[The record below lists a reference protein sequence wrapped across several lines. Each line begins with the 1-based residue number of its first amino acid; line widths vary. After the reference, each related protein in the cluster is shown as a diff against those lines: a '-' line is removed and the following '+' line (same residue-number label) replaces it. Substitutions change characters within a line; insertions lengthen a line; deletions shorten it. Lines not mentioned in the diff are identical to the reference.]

1 MAESSGHSLTDAPK
15 FKCLRALL
23 NTLRHAGA
31 RKADL
36 IPPEPEEFDRS
47 RVARANVR
55 YVIRGVVI
63 SDPTPSQ
70 LRSMRT
76 GDRALMRPGATKAD
90 HAGMSFGDKDIPL
103 PFDRADP
110 GNAAAALVDLE
121 LALPVHG
128 QSRDSTPMF
137 TDSDEMLAMSH
148 ATADDLFRL
157 LAAAALG
164 ADEAA
169 TITLHGGRV
178 WKAVALRAI
187 NCSIPTIQ
195 ACCRWKTAE
204 SAEVYARLMP
214 DEHARL
220 ITEAAK
226 VDVTRTLT
234 ASLRGQCTLDADAR
248 IAALN
253 AEISRLRLDHT
264 DATRSPRPAHI
275 TAPITAV
282 TPAPRDNRA
291 DDADCCDSDSTDD
304 DGPEPVAA
312 GERLAAPE
320 VAPGATVAVP
330 FLTNKGETHFAGV
343 ITKVTAKRA
352 RVRFPEV
359 DGTVI
364 YRDVDHNRLFR
375 VAPTARLQHVR

>member
-1 MAESSGHSLTDAPK
+1 
-15 FKCLRALL
+15 
-23 NTLRHAGA
+23 
-31 RKADL
+31 
-36 IPPEPEEFDRS
+36 
-47 RVARANVR
+47 
-55 YVIRGVVI
+55 
-63 SDPTPSQ
+63 
-70 LRSMRT
+70 
-76 GDRALMRPGATKAD
+76 
-90 HAGMSFGDKDIPL
+90 
-103 PFDRADP
+103 
-110 GNAAAALVDLE
+110 
-121 LALPVHG
+121 
-128 QSRDSTPMF
+128 
-137 TDSDEMLAMSH
+137 MLAMSH

-169 TITLHGGRV
+169 AITLHGGRV

-264 DATRSPRPAHI
+264 DATRTPPLAPV
-275 TAPITAV
+275 TAPITAGV
-282 TPAPRDNRA
+282 PHDAHNNDGGGSDS
-291 DDADCCDSDSTDD
+291 DDAED
-304 DGPEPVAA
+304 DGPAPVAA
-312 GERLAAPE
+312 GERLATPE
-320 VAPGATVAVP
+320 VAPGTPVAVP
-330 FLTNKGETHFAGV
+330 FLTDKGEAHFAGV

-364 YRDVDHNRLFR
+364 YRDVDHNRLFG
-375 VAPTARLQHVR
+375 VAPTACPDDARADRDAAFSTAPRVRFGGRTAGLLVGLQPWPNPSL

>member
-1 MAESSGHSLTDAPK
+1 M
-15 FKCLRALL
+15 
-23 NTLRHAGA
+23 
-31 RKADL
+31 
-36 IPPEPEEFDRS
+36 
-47 RVARANVR
+47 
-55 YVIRGVVI
+55 IRGVVI

-128 QSRDSTPMF
+128 HMRDTTPMF
-137 TDSDEMLAMSH
+137 TDSDDMLAMSH

-157 LAAAALG
+157 LAGAALG

-169 TITLHGGRV
+169 TVTLHGGRV

-187 NCSIPTIQ
+187 HCSIPTIQ

-264 DATRSPRPAHI
+264 DATRTPHPT
-275 TAPITAV
+275 TAA
-282 TPAPRDNRA
+282 TPVANATPPSRAARDH
-291 DDADCCDSDSTDD
+291 DD
-304 DGPEPVAA
+304 DGSDSDGADSDGPAPVAA

-320 VAPGATVAVP
+320 IAPGAPVAVP
-330 FLTNKGETHFAGV
+330 FLTNKGEAHFAGV

-375 VAPTARLQHVR
+375 VALTARPDGAR

>member
-1 MAESSGHSLTDAPK
+1 
-15 FKCLRALL
+15 
-23 NTLRHAGA
+23 
-31 RKADL
+31 
-36 IPPEPEEFDRS
+36 
-47 RVARANVR
+47 
-55 YVIRGVVI
+55 
-63 SDPTPSQ
+63 
-70 LRSMRT
+70 
-76 GDRALMRPGATKAD
+76 
-90 HAGMSFGDKDIPL
+90 
-103 PFDRADP
+103 
-110 GNAAAALVDLE
+110 
-121 LALPVHG
+121 
-128 QSRDSTPMF
+128 
-137 TDSDEMLAMSH
+137 MLAMSH

-169 TITLHGGRV
+169 AITLHGGRV

-264 DATRSPRPAHI
+264 DATRTPPLAPV
-275 TAPITAV
+275 TAPITAGV
-282 TPAPRDNRA
+282 PHDAHNNDDGGSDS
-291 DDADCCDSDSTDD
+291 DDADV
-304 DGPEPVAA
+304 DGPAPVAA
-312 GERLAAPE
+312 GERLATPE
-320 VAPGATVAVP
+320 VAPGTPVAVP
-330 FLTNKGETHFAGV
+330 FLTDKGEARPTHGSHGSWR
-343 ITKVTAKRA
+343 ILPRA
-352 RVRFPEV
+352 QDPRVRVPRV
-359 DGTVI
+359 LGPA
-364 YRDVDHNRLFR
+364 RDPRVSDPTGPWSSRHGSSDLGSHGSRAHCATDECIRL
-375 VAPTARLQHVR
+375 